1 MDGPVPW
8 AYGDE
13 CCTEGVSK
21 LVGAEPSEIALMN
34 GLTVNIHVLLTA
46 FYKPTA
52 QRHKILMESRAFP
65 SDHYAIESQIR
76 LKGLDP
82 ATSMVCL
89 EPREVSHYFSLSETC
104 RV

>member
-8 AYGDE
+8 AHGDE
-13 CCTEGVSK
+13 CCIGEVAK
-21 LVGAEPSEIALMN
+21 LVGADPNEIALMN

-52 QRHKILMESRAFP
+52 QRHKILLESRAFP

-76 LKGLDP
+76 LHGFDP

-89 EPREVSHYFSLSETC
+89 EPRKVSL
-104 RV
+104 